1 MKQSIL
7 TLTLMLSFVIAPCTG
22 LFESASVRVQAM
34 EELDEKE
41 LEARKEHDKFVKEMQ
56 TLLKAA
62 QDSGCLLYTSDAADE

>member
-7 TLTLMLSFVIAPCTG
+7 TLTLMLSFVFAPCIG
-22 LFESASVRVQAM
+22 LFESASVRAQAM

-62 QDSGCLLYTSDAADE
+62 Q